1 MRASLGRRAVTR
13 ANVVARGGGRPG
25 RVHVPSDAFQGRSP
39 EIAARDALGR
49 LFTAVAAR
57 AVIAEESEAAIAGG
71 MKPEESERYE
81 VLKKYVE
88 ENPIRDG
95 NAWMAALMERDDVAS
110 RMVALRVLELRKTY
124 AEEVFDFERVREQ
137 VISEVRSEND
147 RLMSEYVKRLM

>member
-1 MRASLGRRAVTR
+1 M
-13 ANVVARGGGRPG
+13 
-25 RVHVPSDAFQGRSP
+25 PSDAFQGRSP

-147 RLMSEYVKRLM
+147 RLMSEYVKRLMLARA

>member
-1 MRASLGRRAVTR
+1 M
-13 ANVVARGGGRPG
+13 
-25 RVHVPSDAFQGRSP
+25 PSDAFQGRSP

-57 AVIAEESEAAIAGG
+57 AVIAEDSEAAIAGG

-124 AEEVFDFERVREQ
+124 AEEVFDFERVR
-137 VISEVRSEND
+137 
-147 RLMSEYVKRLM
+147 

>member
-13 ANVVARGGGRPG
+13 ATVVARGGGRPG

>member
-1 MRASLGRRAVTR
+1 M
-13 ANVVARGGGRPG
+13 
-25 RVHVPSDAFQGRSP
+25 PSDAFQGRSP

>member
-1 MRASLGRRAVTR
+1 MTR